1 MDDVTTPRPR
11 GVVVDSKRAAQLL
24 HVKEDHLRQLVRRGF
39 LTAVGKQGR
48 RATFDL
54 GDVNR
59 LADARRNRH
68 TQA

>member
-1 MDDVTTPRPR
+1 MDDVTPRPR
-11 GVVVDSKRAAQLL
+11 GVVVDSRRAAQLL
-24 HVKEDHLRQLVRRGF
+24 HVTEEHLRQLVKRGF
-39 LTAVGKQGR
+39 IKAVGKQGR

-59 LADARRNRH
+59 LADARRNKH